1 MNARIQNDL
10 EDYLSGNLTPAER
23 AAFEEA
29 LGGPVEREMVAQ
41 MAEQSRTIRSA
52 FSLPAELAPAPGLYA
67 RVMTRVENES
77 QSGFWSIFLQPFGA
91 RLLYASAALLLLM
104 AVAVFSTGSGD
115 EVEIAREAP
124 AEILVDERPD
134 VHLVG
139 EEVEDRGR
147 VFVTLTAMEQ

>member
-10 EDYLSGNLTPAER
+10 EDYLSGKLTPAGR

-29 LGGPVEREMVAQ
+29 LGGPAEREMIAE
-41 MAEQSRTIRSA
+41 MAEHSRTIRSA

-67 RVMTRVENES
+67 RVMARIENES
-77 QSGFWSIFLQPFGA
+77 QSSFWSIFLQPFGA

-104 AVAVFSTGSGD
+104 SVAVFSTGSSG
-115 EVEIAREAP
+115 EVEMAQDAP
-124 AEILVDERPD
+124 AEILVDDHPE